1 MSLRNTTPTLF
12 LSTSLVA
19 SRPPPAGMPAATA
32 ADWVSNPEDVT
43 HVLQFLH
50 ERRSR
55 MGDGGNFDKTV
66 FNEAAVYMASQWP
79 PKKGGPKTAKA
90 IETKWKALRKLHEY
104 ILQVKQKSYPGASGW
119 TYTDERGFNVTDDNR
134 EAWDNFVKAHTHFK
148 PFATT
153 GWIHF
158 KTVDEMVPSR
168 ARGRYVFNAGSV
180 QHTDHGIGL
189 SEDDDD
195 AGQTQG
201 SDVSQA
207 ISNWSQ
213 TDFGDNSQNS
223 FGDDSQP
230 PTLDNDARG
239 SQANT
244 ASSQVVARRFPATPA
259 AAMKRSSP
267 DDVESPWSSK
277 RSRTT
282 GPELIMALGRSV
294 EGIGKV
300 IENVFAPKTSS
311 AMSPTKKVTTARQ
324 MALADFR
331 AGYLLADER
340 TRLNILFGRDVSAAD
355 AYIADE
361 DPSLRVETGRELLNQ
376 LNPVPMF

>member
-1 MSLRNTTPTLF
+1 
-12 LSTSLVA
+12 
-19 SRPPPAGMPAATA
+19 MPATTA
-32 ADWVSNPEDVT
+32 ADWVSNPDDVT
-43 HVLQFLH
+43 NVLKFLH

-66 FNEAAVYMASQWP
+66 YNEAAVYMASLGP
-79 PKKGGPKTAKA
+79 PKKGGAKTAKA
-90 IETKWKALRKLHEY
+90 IETKWRGLRKLHEY
-104 ILQVKQKSYPGASGW
+104 ILQVKQKSYPGTSGW
-119 TYTDERGFNVTDDNR
+119 TYTDEGGFNVTDDDR
-134 EAWDNFVKAHTHFK
+134 EAWDNFVKAHPHFK
-148 PFATT
+148 PFATS
-153 GWIHF
+153 GWVHF

-168 ARGRYVFNAGSV
+168 ARGRYIFNAGSV
-180 QHTDHGIGL
+180 LHADHGIGP
-189 SEDDDD
+189 SEQSQDDDD

-213 TDFGDNSQNS
+213 TDFGDNSQND
-223 FGDDSQP
+223 FRDDSQP
-230 PTLDNDARG
+230 PASDDGARG
-239 SQANT
+239 SQVNT
-244 ASSQVVARRFPATPA
+244 VSSQVAVRRFPATPV
-259 AAMKRSSP
+259 AAMKRPSF

-282 GPELIMALGRSV
+282 GPESIMALGRSV

-300 IENVFAPKTSS
+300 IESVFAPKTSS

-324 MALADFR
+324 MALEDFR
-331 AGYLLADER
+331 AGFLLSDER

-361 DPSLRVETGRELLNQ
+361 DPLLRAETGRELLNQ
-376 LNPVPMF
+376 LNPTPMF